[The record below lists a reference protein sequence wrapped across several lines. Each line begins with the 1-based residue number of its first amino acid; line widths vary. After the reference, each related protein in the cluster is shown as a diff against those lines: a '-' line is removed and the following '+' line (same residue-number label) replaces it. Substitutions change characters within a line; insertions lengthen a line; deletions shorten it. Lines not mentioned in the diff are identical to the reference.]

1 MPTADLFNYAEVALE
16 RFPTQAYLDWKRS
29 RREDF
34 RSWFTGQY
42 CARFSGNDRYLRAV
56 LRGSEKYQ
64 FDHLRNLHELTELD
78 TTGFGIIDLWLA
90 PSSKDEVCELAEFKE
105 RLGARSADHMRV
117 LDAYTPELENG
128 LGWLDLLGVNQLEKG
143 LFVHDDDQNEREAF
157 YRPRLT
163 LLSGRPHQLKLT
175 PPASGRLLIV
185 SEQKRAPGTE
195 TSERTYKLFNHAL
208 GFEDHARV
216 AAGEEI
222 IGGSWRAKKV
232 TDLEEWSLLL
242 AIWPDDL
249 SPETFYLKG
258 LFNQANGKLPR
269 PRNGFEQAQQDDMK
283 EKAKMLRSMP
293 EPDMRRLAHAVRQQR
308 ERPAEPQIDVMI
320 FDVLTIVTA

>member
-42 CARFSGNDRYLRAV
+42 CARFPGNDRYVRAV

-64 FDHLRNLHELTELD
+64 FDHLRNLQELTELD
-78 TTGFGIIDLWLA
+78 TAGFHTVDLWLI
-90 PSSKDEVCELAEFKE
+90 PSTKDDVCELAAFKE
-105 RLGARSADHMRV
+105 RLGARPADHMRFF
-117 LDAYTPELENG
+117 DAYTPDLENG
-128 LGWLDLLGVNQLEKG
+128 PGWLDLLGVNQLERG
-143 LFVHDDDQNEREAF
+143 LFVHDDDQDEREAI

-163 LLSGRPHQLKLT
+163 LLSGRPHQLKLM
-175 PPASGRLLIV
+175 PPTSGRLLIV
-185 SEQKRAPGTE
+185 AEQKRAPGTE
-195 TSERTYKLFNHAL
+195 AGERTYKLFNHAL

-216 AAGEEI
+216 AAGAKI

-232 TDLEEWSLLL
+232 TDLEEWSLLI
-242 AIWPDDL
+242 AVWPDDL
-249 SPETFYLKG
+249 SPEPLHLEG
-258 LFNQANGKLPR
+258 LFDRASGKLPK
-269 PRNGFEQAQQDDMK
+269 PRNGLEQAKQDDMK

-308 ERPAEPQIDVMI
+308 ERPAEPQIEVMLYDVR
-320 FDVLTIVTA
+320 TIVAA